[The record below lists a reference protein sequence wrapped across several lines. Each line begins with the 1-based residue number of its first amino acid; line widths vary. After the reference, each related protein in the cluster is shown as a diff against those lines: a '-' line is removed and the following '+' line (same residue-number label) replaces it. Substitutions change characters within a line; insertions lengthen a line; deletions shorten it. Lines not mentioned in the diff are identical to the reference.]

1 MRYKHIPDELRQL
14 KQWCVYRLI
23 WDDKRQKHTKIPI
36 DPFTGLNGKSND
48 ESTWS
53 DYQTALSAIDKY
65 DCQGLGFYFKA
76 PYFGIDID
84 DIEGEVQRYIQGDIE
99 TNMVYEFVHSMASY
113 AEYSQSGNG
122 IHIISKG
129 KLPGKRRRKGN
140 VEMYDSGRFF
150 VMTGNIVNEQ
160 FAEINEAPKTTLKLL
175 YSRYIGDDKII
186 PFNNQNATINQID
199 LSESEIIE
207 KALQSKQGPK
217 FKVFLNGGWEAFYDS
232 QSEADIAFANIL
244 AFWTGR
250 DFEKMDSIFRQSDL
264 MREKYDE
271 RRPPDSTYGANLLN
285 KAIHECENTYNPS
298 NKNGFQIFVKEF
310 EEKKEEKYFSYDDTG
325 NAERFMNVY
334 GTLARYSYINKRF
347 YYYDGKYWQTDN
359 TGEIPKMIDNVVDI
373 IKNEKVLIPEDCDD
387 PEKIEEAFRKHVKR
401 SRGNAGKK
409 AMKEQIMHRMPVLPE
424 EFDSDITLMNTQN
437 GYLNLVDGALH
448 EHDINKMFTRISNI
462 EYTDKIDAPQWEE
475 FLNQI
480 FDNDKE
486 LIRYVQKAVGYSL
499 TGSTREQCMFV
510 LFGAGSNGKS
520 VFLDTIS
527 HIMGSYATN
536 MQADTIMIKGPSGGA
551 NTDIARLKGA
561 RLVTSSEPNE
571 GVRMDE
577 GLVKQLTG
585 GDKVTARF
593 LYGEEFEFTPEFK
606 LWLATNHKPIIR
618 GTDDGIWR
626 RMNLIPFTIQIPDHK
641 KDKNLKH
648 KLKRESIGI
657 LNWIV
662 EGCLLWQREGLKR
675 PKIVEEASKEYRE
688 EMDVTSAFV
697 NDCCELA
704 IGAKVSARELFQAY
718 KTWADDNGQYSMSS
732 TKFGKEMGNKF
743 NKRKSD
749 GLIVYEGIKLNDEST
764 PYLNQG
770 IHKLFSK

>member
-1 MRYKHIPDELRQL
+1 VAYEHIPEELKQQ
-14 KQWCVYRLI
+14 KQWCVYRLV
-23 WDDKRQKHTKIPI
+23 WNKERKKHTKIPV
-36 DPFTGLNGKSND
+36 DPHTGNNGKSND

-53 DYQTALSAIDKY
+53 DYQTALSAIEKY
-65 DCQGLGFYFKA
+65 KCNGLGFYFKK

-84 DIEGEVQRYIQGDIE
+84 NIEGEIQRYLQGDIE
-99 TNMVYEFVHSMASY
+99 TNMMYEFVTSIKSY

-122 IHIISKG
+122 IHIICKG
-129 KLPGKRRRKGN
+129 KLPGHRRRKGN

-150 VMTGNIVNEQ
+150 VMTGNTVDRKYNQVIEPS
-160 FAEINEAPKTTLKLL
+160 ETTLKLL
-175 YSRYIGDDKII
+175 YNRYIGDDKII
-186 PFNNQNATINQID
+186 QFNNQNASESKID
-199 LSESEIIE
+199 LSESEIVQ
-207 KALQSKQGPK
+207 KAYESKQGAK
-217 FKVFLNGGWEAFYDS
+217 FKVFMDGGWEAFYDS
-232 QSEADIAFANIL
+232 QSEADIAFANML

-250 DFEKMDSIFRQSDL
+250 DFEKMDSIFRDSSLFRQ
-264 MREKYDE
+264 KFDE
-271 RRPPDSTYGANLLN
+271 RRPPNSTYGGNLLN
-285 KAIHECENTYNPS
+285 KAIHECENTYTPS
-298 NKNGFQIFVKEF
+298 QSHGFKIYIKEF
-310 EEKKEEKYFSYDDTG
+310 EEKKEDKYFSYDDTG
-325 NAERFMNVY
+325 NAERFMDVY
-334 GTLARYSYINKRF
+334 GTLAKYSYINKRF

-359 TGEIPKMIDNVVDI
+359 TGEIPKMIDSTVDMM
-373 IKNEKVLIPEDCDD
+373 KNEKVSIPAECDE
-387 PEKIEEAFRKHVKR
+387 PEKIEEAFRKHIKR
-401 SRGNAGKK
+401 SRGSAGKK
-409 AMKEQIMHRMPVLPE
+409 AIREQIMHRMPVLPE
-424 EFDSDITLMNTQN
+424 EFDSDITLMNVQN
-437 GYLNLVDGALH
+437 GYLDLVDGSLH
-448 EHDINKMFTRISNI
+448 EHDISKMFTRISNI
-462 EYTDKIDAPQWEE
+462 EYTDKIDAPQWIE

-480 FDNDKE
+480 FDNNQD

-527 HIMGSYATN
+527 YIMGSYATN

-641 KDKNLKH
+641 KDKNLKY
-648 KLKRESIGI
+648 KLKRESVGI

-662 EGCLLWQREGLKR
+662 EGCLMWQREGLKR
-675 PKIVEEASKEYRE
+675 PKIVEDASKEYRE
-688 EMDVTSAFV
+688 EMDVTSSFI

-704 IGAKVSARELFQAY
+704 IGVKVSAKELFQAY
-718 KTWADDNGQYSMSS
+718 KNWADDNGQYSMNS

-743 NKRKSD
+743 NKKKSH
-749 GLIVYEGIKLNDEST
+749 GSIVYEGIKLNSEKE
-764 PYLNQG
+764 PYVNEG
-770 IHKLFSK
+770 IRKLF